1 MTLPEILAAYRAD
14 PRLIAAG
21 IALPVCCGAWAWLVT
36 LIGEMM

>member
-1 MTLPEILAAYRAD
+1 MTLPELLATLRAN

-21 IALPVCCGAWAWLVT
+21 IGLVAMCWVWALVIE